1 MTEHL
6 AERAAAALPEPVE
19 ARVVAVDG
27 PRAVRVSAE
36 HGSVRATVATVG
48 PWVPAVGD
56 RVVVLM
62 GRDAAWVLGVIGPL
76 RAAPATRDGVTAEVD
91 DDALVVRDPRG
102 RVLFVHDAATGR
114 STVVAEELRFRAD
127 DLRLSGRAVTIEG
140 EDSVRI
146 ARGEDHLEM
155 DGARTRLEASR
166 FEARAGEASWSVREA
181 ILGAE
186 TVETAIGRAR
196 HAVDAVE
203 VTAGQIIERAKD
215 VFRETEG
222 VTQTRAGRIRMIA
235 EGVFSVLGGR
245 ATIKAEEELAL
256 MGDKIELG

>member
-1 MTEHL
+1 MASRTHGKEDIAVAQTPSYRAFEETEPL
-6 AERAAAALPEPVE
+6 LLLTLTNEILKATGLERNDVDFTIAGSCDYLSGLPFAFVSN
-19 ARVVAVDG
+19 VDG
-27 PRAVRVSAE
+27 F
-36 HGSVRATVATVG
+36 G
-48 PWVPAVGD
+48 
-56 RVVVLM
+56 
-62 GRDAAWVLGVIGPL
+62 AWPPVY
-76 RAAPATRDGVTAEVD
+76 E
-91 DDALVVRDPRG
+91 
-102 RVLFVHDAATGR
+102 
-114 STVVAEELRFRAD
+114 S
-127 DLRLSGRAVTIEG
+127 
-140 EDSVRI
+140 
-146 ARGEDHLEM
+146 HLEM